1 MLRSMTGFASKIIE
15 VQTNDTNKAFI
26 SLILKSL
33 NSRFFEVSCKLPHAL
48 QPLEIEFI
56 KMFKDALHRGK
67 VTFNVTIS
75 NPLLFSGPIEP
86 SFYMVQNYL
95 QAIEK
100 IQQKYG
106 INSTITMSDLLR
118 LPHIFTEEESTIN
131 QSIHDLIIQ
140 TTQQLI
146 ASLSDSQKKEGTILQ
161 KDIEERLAII
171 LQKII
176 EIESLAGQ
184 LIVKNNL
191 AMQQKLEKYEQ
202 SSADIIALTKH
213 QLYAEM
219 ERMDI
224 HEEIIRFKSHL
235 TLLNGFINST
245 ETEKGRRIDFTLQEL
260 TREIN
265 TIGAKCADP
274 AIGSLA
280 IAIKV
285 ELEKIRE
292 QAQNIV

>member
-1 MLRSMTGFASKIIE
+1 MTGFASKIIE
-15 VQTNDTNKAFI
+15 VHTSNNNKAFI

-33 NSRFFEVSCKLPHAL
+33 NSRFFEASCKLPHAL

-56 KMFKDALHRGK
+56 KMFKESLHRGK
-67 VTFNVTIS
+67 VTFNVTVS
-75 NPLLFSGPIEP
+75 NPLIFSGPIEP

-95 QAIEK
+95 QAIEN

-106 INSTITMSDLLR
+106 VSGTITMSDLLK
-118 LPHIFTEEESTIN
+118 LPHIFIEEESTLD
-131 QSIHDLIIQ
+131 QAIHNLIM
-140 TTQQLI
+140 TTTRELI
-146 ASLSDSQKKEGTILQ
+146 TILSDSQQKEGALLQ
-161 KDIEERLAII
+161 KDIEQRLAII
-171 LQKII
+171 LTKIT
-176 EIESLAGQ
+176 EIETLASE

-191 AMQQKLEKYEQ
+191 AVQQKLAKYEQ
-202 SSADIIALTKH
+202 SSAEIIELTKH
-213 QLYAEM
+213 QLYAEL

-235 TLLNGFINST
+235 TLLNNFIASK
-245 ETEKGRRIDFTLQEL
+245 EVEKGRRIDFTLQEL

-265 TIGAKCADP
+265 TIGAKTADP
-274 AIGSLA
+274 LIGSLA
-280 IAIKV
+280 ITIKV